1 MQERQTGNDYL
12 SGNNGRKWV
21 NVAPLTI
28 MFPQPGLP
36 GESPGLIASVS
47 KHTETMCRVWQSET
61 LPLPLYLQILAVE
74 TAGGGG
80 EVHLHSIA
88 YPVPG
93 GLLTSSAALRED

>member
-1 MQERQTGNDYL
+1 
-12 SGNNGRKWV
+12 
-21 NVAPLTI
+21 

-47 KHTETMCRVWQSET
+47 KHTETMCGDWQREA
-61 LPLPLYLQILAVE
+61 LPLPLHLQILAVE

-88 YPVPG
+88 YPGPDS
-93 GLLTSSAALRED
+93 LLPSSAALRED